1 MINVLRFKKNFLT
14 GLIKPVVT
22 TTSFSE
28 TITNTK
34 NATLSKV
41 NSLAY
46 LAYKNR
52 KQKGLIANDSECP
65 TILFGDEWA
74 L

>member
-1 MINVLRFKKNFLT
+1 MLTTLKINFSFLT
-14 GLIKPVVT
+14 GLLKPVAT
-22 TTSFSE
+22 TNGFNHDE
-28 TITNTK
+28 TNTK
-34 NATLSKV
+34 ATTLSKV

-52 KQKGLIANDSECP
+52 RQKGLIANENECP

>member
-1 MINVLRFKKNFLT
+1 MNTLSKLSKNIQTRLV
-14 GLIKPVVT
+14 KPVT
-22 TTSFSE
+22 NSFTDTE
-28 TITNTK
+28 TNTK
-34 NATLSKV
+34 NTMLSKV

-52 KQKGLIANDSECP
+52 KQKGLISNDTECP
-65 TILFGDEWA
+65 TIYFGDEWA